1 MKIPILDRMLEV
13 MENACG
19 GGYGGINLAS
29 MDMERAGKNA
39 GCHLI
44 LEKFEE
50 EIEEWFLDE
59 PEESGSE

>member
-1 MKIPILDRMLEV
+1 